1 MRVIAHI
8 LLLAFTFLAP
18 ATVRAQGSNSEGL
31 SVRVDT
37 LERKSMDLQA
47 QLHRHQEAQLNANR
61 CLALDLISLNED
73 MMNLDKAIVCINIA
87 IIAENELATKKSLS
101 KVLAKARTQATWSL
115 QIVTEGVRHLSTIKS
130 DLQPPLAS
138 VDAGELLSLYE
149 QALNVFN
156 LAANKYH
163 WER

>member
-1 MRVIAHI
+1 MHVCRKDTVDRIA
-8 LLLAFTFLAP
+8 
-18 ATVRAQGSNSEGL
+18 
-31 SVRVDT
+31 T
-37 LERKSMDLQA
+37 LERQALDLQA
-47 QLHRHQEAQLNANR
+47 KLHRHQEAQLRANR

-73 MMNLDKAIVCINIA
+73 MMTIDKAIVCIKMA
-87 IIAENELATKKSLS
+87 ILAENELATKKSSS
-101 KVLAKARTQATWSL
+101 KVLANARTQATWSL

-149 QALNVFN
+149 QALIVFN

>member
-18 ATVRAQGSNSEGL
+18 ATVSAQGLGSEGL
-31 SVRVDT
+31 VDRIAT
-37 LERKSMDLQA
+37 LERQALDLQA
-47 QLHRHQEAQLNANR
+47 KLHRHQEAQLRANR

-73 MMNLDKAIVCINIA
+73 MMTIDKAIVCIKMA
-87 IIAENELATKKSLS
+87 ILAENELATKKSSS
-101 KVLAKARTQATWSL
+101 KVLANARTQATWSL

-149 QALNVFN
+149 QALIVFN

>member
-1 MRVIAHI
+1 
-8 LLLAFTFLAP
+8 
-18 ATVRAQGSNSEGL
+18 
-31 SVRVDT
+31 
-37 LERKSMDLQA
+37 
-47 QLHRHQEAQLNANR
+47 
-61 CLALDLISLNED
+61 

-156 LAANKYH
+156 LAGNKYH